1 MQELLQEALSW
12 GWLQWLAVL
21 FNVLYVVYAAQQ
33 NRWCWVFGFVG
44 VAILFIIYLDVRLYS
59 DATLQVFYLVMAVYG
74 WISWNHPKRS
84 AKKVRRA
91 TVQEHLKWI
100 SIGSISALGLG
111 YFWQHFGAALPYVDA
126 FTTAF
131 SIIATYMTAKK
142 ILENWWYWIVI
153 DAICVGVYWIREIP
167 LIAMLFF
174 VYTLLAIYG
183 YLTWKKQ
190 DRMALNYL
198 D

>member
-12 GWLQWLAVL
+12 GWLQWLAVI
-21 FNVLYVVYAAQQ
+21 FNVLYVIFAAKQ
-33 NRWCWVFGFVG
+33 NRWCWVFGFIG
-44 VAILFIIYLDVRLYS
+44 VAILFIIYLEVRLYS

-74 WISWNHPKRS
+74 WISWNDPKLS
-84 AKKVRRA
+84 VKKVRRA
-91 TVQEHLKWI
+91 TVREHFKWI
-100 SIGSISALGLG
+100 SIGCMGALGLG

-126 FTTAF
+126 FTTTF

-153 DAICVGVYWIREIP
+153 DTICVGVYWIRDIP
-167 LIAMLFF
+167 LIAILFF

-190 DRMALNYL
+190 DKMALSYL